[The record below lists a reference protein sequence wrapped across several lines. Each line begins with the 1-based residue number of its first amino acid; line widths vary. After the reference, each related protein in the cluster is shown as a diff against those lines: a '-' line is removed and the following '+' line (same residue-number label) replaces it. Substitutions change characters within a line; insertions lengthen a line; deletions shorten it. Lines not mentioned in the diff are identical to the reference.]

1 MNANQ
6 KALEAIQSVLPAI
19 AEAAQALNNSIVVI
33 SNAVK
38 LIAQANETQAQTPNL
53 KLAPVEA
60 VKQNSLN
67 KYDTFP
73 STLTIMQAAKMMDI
87 TYPNM
92 YKLAISKVTPFR
104 QVGKKKRVVFKE
116 DLLAFFEE
124 RKGKSL
130 LVEYDEEYSEAS

>member
-19 AEAAQALNNSIVVI
+19 AEAAQALNNAIVVI
-33 SNAVK
+33 SNAVES
-38 LIAQANETQAQTPNL
+38 IAKVEETQALRPNL

-60 VKQNSLN
+60 AQISTRK
-67 KYDTFP
+67 KFDEYP
-73 STLTIMQAAKMMDI
+73 STLTIHEAAEMMDI

-92 YKLAISKVTPFR
+92 RKLAISKVTPFR